1 VTKVVIIGAG
11 AGGRALLEMFTSD
24 PTVAILGIA
33 DVNPWAPVSIWHAS
47 LNIAVATD
55 LRESW
60 SPTHVWT

>member
-33 DVNPWAPVSIWHAS
+33 DVNPWAPVSSWHAS
-47 LNIAVATD
+47 SASRWPLMKGRLHRPSI
-55 LRESW
+55 R
-60 SPTHVWT
+60 